1 MSVAPSSVV
10 ILVNDSG
17 FGEGS
22 AVEILLLPS
31 FSALHKVFRRSKA
44 KPFRDLGLAS
54 LRQSE
59 KCLDDSAQ
67 STSTWRWGKCKN
79 YASEREIY

>member
-1 MSVAPSSVV
+1 MSVAPEPAV
-10 ILVNDSG
+10 INDSG
-17 FGEGS
+17 FGEGF
-22 AVEILLLPS
+22 AGEILLVAS

-54 LRQSE
+54 PRQAE

-67 STSTWRWGKCKN
+67 STSTWRWGKCKS